1 MWLEVL
7 TLFSTTP
14 LSDVG
19 LCKAHGVGRLRQGLG
34 LRPGGMKFGLVMAQ
48 RKLFLPQKQ
57 ELSFKGYRVYSFHIR
72 SDMKF
77 S

>member
-19 LCKAHGVGRLRQGLG
+19 LCKAHREGRLRQGLG
-34 LRPGGMKFGLVMAQ
+34 LRPGMKFGLVMAQ

-57 ELSFKGYRVYSFHIR
+57 ELSLKGYRVYSFHIR